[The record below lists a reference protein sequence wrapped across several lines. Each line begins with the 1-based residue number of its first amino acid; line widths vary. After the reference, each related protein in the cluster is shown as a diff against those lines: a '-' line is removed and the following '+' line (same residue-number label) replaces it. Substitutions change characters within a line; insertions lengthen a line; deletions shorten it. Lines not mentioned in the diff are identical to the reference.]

1 MSTRTTGI
9 GRLGD
14 EPTSL
19 RVPLATADI
28 HRRAGASWWGDVW
41 QRFRRQKVPLAAAIV
56 LVCLALLAI
65 LAPAVAPHDPVHQ
78 FRRDG
83 LSALGQP
90 LPPNSRF
97 LLGTDNLGRDLLS
110 RLLWGGRISLTIG
123 VTASAIVMAIA
134 LVLGGV
140 AGMAGNTTDFLVMR
154 FVDLMLSIPQF
165 FVMLLLV
172 VILQPGAWVV
182 VLVISIFGWPYPA
195 RVFRSQILSLKEGEF
210 VLAARCIGVPG
221 YRIFLRHLLPHLL
234 PLVTIYLALSVPGAI
249 FAEASLSFLGLGVP
263 PPNPSWGSMIQDGLP
278 YYRSA
283 PWLMLFPGCAITLA
297 VVSFNLTAS
306 GLREAMDPTRRGR

>member
-1 MSTRTTGI
+1 MSTTGI
-9 GRLGD
+9 GRVDDAL
-14 EPTSL
+14 PL
-19 RVPLATADI
+19 QAPRVEESG
-28 HRRAGASWWGDVW
+28 RRRVGVTWWSDVW
-41 QRFRRQKVPLAAAIV
+41 RRFRRQRVPLAAAVV

-65 LAPAVAPHDPVHQ
+65 LAPVVAPHDPAQQ
-78 FRRDG
+78 FRREG
-83 LSALGQP
+83 LSPMGQP

-110 RLLWGGRISLTIG
+110 RLLWGGRISLAIG

-134 LVLGGV
+134 LLVGGL
-140 AGMAGNTTDFLVMR
+140 AGFAGAKTDFFAMR
-154 FVDLMLSIPQF
+154 LVDLVISVPQF

-172 VILQPGAWVV
+172 VVLQPGAWVV
-182 VLVISIFGWPYPA
+182 VFVISLFGWTYPS
-195 RVFRSQILSLKEGEF
+195 RVFRAQILSIKEGDF

-234 PLVTIYLALSVPGAI
+234 PLVTIYLALTIPGAI

-263 PPNPSWGSMIQDGLP
+263 PPTPSWGSMIQDGME

-283 PWLMLFPGCAITLA
+283 PWLILCPGVAITTA
-297 VVSFNLTAS
+297 VVSFNLVAT